1 MNFKKREEP
10 QPTDDFWYDVFD
22 GGYIKPEDF
31 LEDQED
37 IDKVRE
43 AIKVLYEFEK
53 GLYDNELIE
62 DM

>member
-1 MNFKKREEP
+1 MKFKSIEEP
-10 QPTDDFWYDVFD
+10 QPTDDFWYDVFK

-31 LEDQED
+31 LEDPED
-37 IDKVRE
+37 IQKVRE
-43 AIKVLYEFEK
+43 AIRVLEEFER